1 MKNEE
6 KINSG
11 EIAVKGGFLGW
22 LDNYWY
28 HYKWPTIGGLFLIVV
43 LVVGLT
49 QCISKEDEDLVVLYA
64 GRTQFSVGE
73 ANAIC
78 EVLEAISPAKGEN
91 SKNNV
96 GITYFQVMSEDQIKQ
111 AEAETDSDGKKK
123 YTVDRNYLSDQY
135 DSYYSQLL
143 TGDHSVVF
151 VEPWLYEKLVRD
163 SRLVSLKDVLGYVP
177 EGAVGEH
184 GVRLGSLDIYEN
196 YGAIKNVMDEDTV
209 VCILHP
215 NAKITFSKN
224 SNEKYYENE
233 KSLFRA
239 IIEYKSEKSEG

>member
-43 LVVGLT
+43 LIVGLT

-96 GITYFQVMSEDQIKQ
+96 E
-111 AEAETDSDGKKK
+111 
-123 YTVDRNYLSDQY
+123 
-135 DSYYSQLL
+135 
-143 TGDHSVVF
+143 
-151 VEPWLYEKLVRD
+151 
-163 SRLVSLKDVLGYVP
+163 
-177 EGAVGEH
+177 
-184 GVRLGSLDIYEN
+184 
-196 YGAIKNVMDEDTV
+196 
-209 VCILHP
+209 
-215 NAKITFSKN
+215 
-224 SNEKYYENE
+224 
-233 KSLFRA
+233 
-239 IIEYKSEKSEG
+239 

>member
-1 MKNEE
+1 MENKE

-28 HYKWPTIGGLFLIVV
+28 HYKWPTIGALFLIVV
-43 LVVGLT
+43 LIVGLT
-49 QCISKEDEDLVVLYA
+49 QCISKEDEDVVVLYA

-78 EVLEAISPAKGEN
+78 EVLEAIVPQKEV
-91 SKNNV
+91 KTNV

-111 AEAETDSDGKKK
+111 AEAETDADGNKK
-123 YTVDRNYLSDQY
+123 YTVDRKYLSDQY

-143 TGDHSVVF
+143 TGSHSVVF
-151 VEPWLYEKLVRD
+151 LEPWLYEKLVKD
-163 SRLVSLKDVLGYVP
+163 SRLASLKDVLGYVP

-184 GVRLGSLDIYEN
+184 GVKLGSLDIYEK
-196 YGAIKNVMDEDTV
+196 YGALKNVMSADTV

-215 NAKITFSKN
+215 NSKITFSKN
-224 SNEKYYENE
+224 SNEKYYESE
-233 KSLFRA
+233 KALFRA
-239 IIEYKSEKSEG
+239 IIEYKFESAEG

>member
-22 LDNYWY
+22 LDNFWY
-28 HYKWPTIGGLFLIVV
+28 HYKWQTIGVVFLAAV
-43 LVVGLT
+43 LIIGLT
-49 QCISKEDEDLVVLYA
+49 QCISKEEEDVIVLYA

-78 EVLEAISPAKGEN
+78 EVLETIAPTKGEN
-91 SKNNV
+91 VKSNV
-96 GITYFQVMSEDQIKQ
+96 GITYFQVMNEEQIKQ
-111 AEAETDSDGKKK
+111 AEAETDADGKKK
-123 YTVDRNYLSDQY
+123 YTVDRSYLSDQY

-151 VEPWLYEKLVRD
+151 LEPWLYEKLVRD
-163 SRLVSLKDVLGYVP
+163 NRLVSLADVLGYVP
-177 EGAVGEH
+177 EGALGEH
-184 GVRLGSLDIYEN
+184 GVRLGSLDIYGS
-196 YGAIKNVMDEDTV
+196 YGALKNVMDADTV

-215 NAKITFSKN
+215 NSKITFSKN

-233 KSLFRA
+233 KALFRA
-239 IIEYKSEKSEG
+239 IIEYKSEASEG